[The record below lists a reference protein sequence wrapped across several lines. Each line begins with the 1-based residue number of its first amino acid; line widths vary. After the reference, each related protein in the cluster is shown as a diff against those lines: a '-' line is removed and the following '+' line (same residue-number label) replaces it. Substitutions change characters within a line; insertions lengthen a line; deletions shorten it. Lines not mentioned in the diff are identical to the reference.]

1 MRRPGCIKVV
11 DINEDVT
18 EAILY
23 EIFNAVGPVDS
34 IRVCRD
40 SPRDSVTRKWCSL
53 SYAYVS
59 RLNYSPGLSKILR
72 YTQ

>member
-11 DINEDVT
+11 DISEDVT

-40 SPRDSVTRKWCSL
+40 SVARKWCSL

-72 YTQ
+72 VLRYTQ